1 MLGDPL
7 VEDLL
12 LSSTED
18 GEKLR
23 KKIRRSEKQEQGQ
36 NRIFKKTWIITG
48 TTRKHRNP
56 LTKVKVLQ
64 KTKLC
69 PKCPGRS
76 ESNNVSYYETNK
88 YQVVNISPCVH
99 NQIIL
104 VAQWRQRIIDEGD
117 HYCTSDTTR
126 LLSHLDLTH
135 LCQHARFVQYHNT
148 VLYKGYKLSLPCHQA
163 LSLMAISFIYL
174 SSEYGTDCWES
185 SVTPVSP
192 NHNKHWTK
200 PANMTARN
208 LH

>member
-76 ESNNVSYYETNK
+76 ESNNVSYYEKNK
-88 YQVVNISPCVH
+88 YRAENIIPCVY

-104 VAQWRQRIIDEGD
+104 VAQWRQRWGWALHQWHQPAPESSWLDSSLSTRFTYQS
-117 HYCTSDTTR
+117 HCTRDT
-126 LLSHLDLTH
+126 S
-135 LCQHARFVQYHNT
+135 CEAV
-148 VLYKGYKLSLPCHQA
+148 
-163 LSLMAISFIYL
+163 L
-174 SSEYGTDCWES
+174 SSAQGSLWQ
-185 SVTPVSP
+185 
-192 NHNKHWTK
+192 
-200 PANMTARN
+200 
-208 LH
+208 